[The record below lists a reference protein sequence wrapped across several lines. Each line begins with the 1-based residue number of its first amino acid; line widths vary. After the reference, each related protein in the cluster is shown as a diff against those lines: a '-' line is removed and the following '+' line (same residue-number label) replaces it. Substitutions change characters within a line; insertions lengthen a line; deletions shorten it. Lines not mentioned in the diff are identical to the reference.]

1 MKAMKTAV
9 AMPKVQLS
17 KKAQKA
23 AQRYLDGV
31 GISLDRFV
39 SEAVVEWM
47 ESTGD
52 VVLDEF
58 ARRRGVH
65 AA

>member
-31 GISLDRFV
+31 GISLDLPWR
-39 SEAVVEWM
+39 SPK
-47 ESTGD
+47 TGHRWS
-52 VVLDEF
+52 LQN
-58 ARRRGVH
+58 RP
-65 AA
+65 